1 MKREVCISV
10 LGIQNI
16 GDEFETVL
24 TETSGTYCLENG
36 FHKIDYFELDENR
49 TTIAYHLVF
58 SVSEM
63 QMSKCGA
70 VAGQF
75 HFIPGAISVADY
87 WAPFGRVVFQVE
99 TEFYKL
105 DVKEHCL
112 DAQIKYRLYTDK
124 RLFSENIITIR
135 VCENSEDGFGSIKH
149 GGIINEKNIYF

>member
-1 MKREVCISV
+1 MKRDVCISV

-36 FHKIDYFELDENR
+36 FHIIDYFELGEDR

-58 SVSEM
+58 SLSEM
-63 QMSKCGA
+63 QMSKSGA

-75 HFIPGAISVADY
+75 QFIQGELSAADY
-87 WAPFGRVVFQVE
+87 LAPFGRVVFQVE

-112 DAQIKYRLYTDK
+112 RVQLKYRLYTDK
-124 RLFSENIITIR
+124 RLFSENTISIR
-135 VCENSEDGFGSIKH
+135 VCENSEDGFGSINKTGRNH
-149 GGIINEKNIYF
+149 